1 MADENENK
9 SSSVWEH
16 PLASFGMNVGKGL
29 LGTAV
34 QHTLNAR
41 EAQKAFDRQ
50 KKLLRM
56 EYDYN
61 QKAQRN
67 APLNTRLGL
76 EKAGINPALMNE
88 GNFAPAGASASGAPS
103 AQVSAP
109 DFGGDMSAMS
119 LQSAQAENLRASNE
133 NIQTQNALL
142 KEQENAVR
150 LENEKRQIEINR
162 MKDAD
167 SGVNENMVEHLKR
180 MSQILRSNNL
190 DSSAI
195 DKRIEDI
202 EKGDRNYTMGALEM
216 NDLFEKY
223 RSQFAQNIPA
233 YTEAENKLKVEE
245 LRKKHPQVF
254 EALALAP
261 EQEQRRIDAE
271 ISKLYRDA
279 YNAQM
284 SGNLNA
290 KKVEEIQA
298 NINKIVADTKAVLQD
313 TKSRYLNDP
322 RLLIADEEYGK
333 LGTYLGMDV
342 YEKATGVLTDLISTQ
357 GKATLLQ
364 NAKDSV
370 KDLGQQVT
378 APNAPIP
385 TKLKTAS
392 EPKKTNKRSAPKKES
407 TTPRKRSRKTGK
419 K

>member
-1 MADENENK
+1 MSDENK
-9 SSSVWEH
+9 SSVFEH
-16 PLASFGMNVGKGL
+16 PLTSFGMNLGKGL
-29 LGTAV
+29 LGSAV
-34 QHTLNAR
+34 QHTLNSR

-56 EYDYN
+56 EFDYN

-109 DFGGDMSAMS
+109 DFGGDISSMS
-119 LQSAQAENLRASNE
+119 LQGAQAENLRASSE
-133 NIQTQNALL
+133 NIASQNALL
-142 KEQENAVR
+142 KAQQNAVE
-150 LENEKRQIEINR
+150 LENEKRRIEISR
-162 MKDAD
+162 MRDAD
-167 SGVNENMVEHLKR
+167 SGVNENMLEHLRR

-190 DSSAI
+190 DSSVI

-202 EKGDRNYTMGALEM
+202 EKGERNYTMGALEM

-233 YTEAENKLKVEE
+233 YSEAENKLKVEE
-245 LRKKHPQVF
+245 LRKKNPKVF

-261 EQEQRRIDAE
+261 QKEQEKIEAE
-271 ISKLYRDA
+271 IQKIYRDA

-290 KKVEEIQA
+290 KKVDEIQA
-298 NINKIVADTKAVLQD
+298 NINKVVAETKAVLQD
-313 TKSRYLNDP
+313 AKSRYLNDP

-333 LGTYLGMDV
+333 LGTYLGMDA
-342 YEKATGVLTDLISTQ
+342 YEKATGVLT
-357 GKATLLQ
+357 TLLGQ
-364 NAKDSV
+364 KFGGQVAG
-370 KDLGQQVT
+370 DLKQLDAELEANKRVETMREVVT
-378 APNAPIP
+378 KGGEKIP
-385 TKLKTAS
+385 TREVRTTHS
-392 EPKKTNKRSAPKKES
+392 WDDPKNVRKKSRRSG
-407 TTPRKRSRKTGK
+407 RK
-419 K
+419 